1 MTTPT
6 TPMRQIRAHYNENT
20 IRVYQAYRSEI
31 ATKAVTHQRFVPP
44 FKLERTTWIK
54 PSFCWMMYR
63 CGWGLKEGQEHIL
76 AIDLTHEGF
85 LAALDDSILAHA
97 NTEVHGTA
105 ANWAALKEKA
115 SVVIQWDPER
125 NIYLEQLAYRS
136 IQIGLT
142 PPAVRKYVSDWIV
155 KIEDITAQCHEIQA
169 LVKKR
174 DAAAAMALM
183 PEERVFTPGE
193 SIRTKLRM
201 DV

>member
-6 TPMRQIRAHYNENT
+6 IPMRQIRAHYTEST

-31 ATKAVTHQRFVPP
+31 ATKAVTHQRFVAP

-85 LAALDDSILAHA
+85 LAALEDSVLAKHDLKI
-97 NTEVHGTA
+97 HGSA
-105 ANWAALKEKA
+105 ANWASLKEKA
-115 SVVIQWDPER
+115 SVVVQWDPER
-125 NIYLEQLAYRS
+125 DMHLNQLDYRS

-142 PPAVRKYVSDWIV
+142 PPAARKYVTNWVV
-155 KIEDITAQCHEIQA
+155 KIEDITAQCHEIRSLIQQKDLERA
-169 LVKKR
+169 R
-174 DAAAAMALM
+174 ALM
-183 PEERVFTPGE
+183 PEEQVFTPGE
-193 SIRTKLRM
+193 SIRARLGM
-201 DV
+201 DI